1 MAAIAFKIM
10 FAKFLIDN
18 ISYSV
23 DFSSFNDLS
32 IPINFNGKQP
42 NTYGV
47 DNLDIVVEAKAKEMA
62 LQNINVEC
70 VQNTSIITE

>member
-1 MAAIAFKIM
+1 MD
-10 FAKFLIDN
+10 AKFLIDN

-47 DNLDIVVEAKAKEMA
+47 AVSYTHLRAHE
-62 LQNINVEC
+62 
-70 VQNTSIITE
+70 TS